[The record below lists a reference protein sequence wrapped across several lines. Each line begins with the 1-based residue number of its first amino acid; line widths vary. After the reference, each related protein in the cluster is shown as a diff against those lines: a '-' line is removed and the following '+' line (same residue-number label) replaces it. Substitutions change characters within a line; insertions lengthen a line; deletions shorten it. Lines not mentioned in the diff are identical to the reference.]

1 MNPMTNTWSVTQT
14 VTLLSI
20 PYFESLMSNEQ
31 LLSEQEFDE
40 LDRFLLSDRCSDEAM
55 TMDALH
61 GFLTCIALGPDAI
74 RPDEWLPRVWGP
86 EPEDSPKFRN
96 PEQAKHIEQ
105 LIFRTLED
113 IKLTFEVAPNDF
125 EPLFC
130 EHQWKGQSI
139 LDAEAWA
146 WGFVEG
152 MSLRDETWDLL
163 LQSPQAE
170 LLRAI
175 HLLGA
180 EEIGDDEISQI
191 DDPAKC
197 HKLAVEIEASIP
209 QIHRFWLQRR
219 KANLH

>member
-1 MNPMTNTWSVTQT
+1 MPTD
-14 VTLLSI
+14 
-20 PYFESLMSNEQ
+20 Q

-40 LDRFLLSDRCSDEAM
+40 LDRFLLSERCSDEAM

-61 GFLTCIALGPDAI
+61 GFLTSIAIGPDTIGPA
-74 RPDEWLPRVWGP
+74 EWMPRVWGP
-86 EPEDSPKFRN
+86 EPEDAPKFRN
-96 PEQAKHIEQ
+96 PEQAKQIEQ
-105 LIFRTLED
+105 LILRTLED
-113 IKLTFEVAPNDF
+113 IRLTFEVAPNDF

-130 EHQWKGQSI
+130 EHQWKGQTI

-163 LQSPQAE
+163 LQSPQGE

-180 EEIGDDEISQI
+180 EEIEENEVALI
-191 DDPAKC
+191 DDPMKC

-209 QIHRFWLQRR
+209 QIYRFWLQRR
-219 KANLH
+219 KANSH

>member
-1 MNPMTNTWSVTQT
+1 MPTD
-14 VTLLSI
+14 
-20 PYFESLMSNEQ
+20 Q

-40 LDRFLLSDRCSDEAM
+40 LDRFLLSERCSDEAM

-61 GFLTCIALGPDAI
+61 GFLTSITIGPDAI
-74 RPDEWLPRVWGP
+74 RPAEWMPRVWGP
-86 EPEDSPKFRN
+86 EPEDAPKFRN
-96 PEQAKHIEQ
+96 PEQAKQIEQ
-105 LIFRTLED
+105 LILRTLED
-113 IKLTFEVAPNDF
+113 IRLTFEVAPNDF

-130 EHQWKGQSI
+130 EHQWKGQTI

-163 LQSPQAE
+163 LQSPQGE

-180 EEIGDDEISQI
+180 EEIEENEVALI
-191 DDPAKC
+191 DDPMKC

-209 QIHRFWLQRR
+209 QIYRFWLQRR
-219 KANLH
+219 KANSH

>member
-1 MNPMTNTWSVTQT
+1 MMSTSQARQT
-14 VTLLSI
+14 VTLFLLTFLEI
-20 PYFESLMSNEQ
+20 FMPTDQ

-40 LDRFLLSDRCSDEAM
+40 LDRFLLSERCSDEAM

-61 GFLTCIALGPDAI
+61 GYLTSIAIGPDTI
-74 RPDEWLPRVWGP
+74 RPAEWLPRVWGP
-86 EPEDSPKFRN
+86 EPEDAPKFRN
-96 PEQAKHIEQ
+96 PEQAKQIEQ
-105 LIFRTLED
+105 LILRTLED
-113 IKLTFEVAPNDF
+113 IRLTFEVAPNDF

-130 EHQWKGQSI
+130 EHQWKGQTV

-163 LQSPQAE
+163 LQSPQGE

-180 EEIGDDEISQI
+180 EEIEEDEVAQI
-191 DDPAKC
+191 DDPVKC

-209 QIHRFWLQRR
+209 QIYRFWLQRR
-219 KANLH
+219 KANSH